1 MKKAFFLLAALVGIV
16 IISHAKAKTPKPEVL
31 AYYTGDGSDIEKYPL
46 DKLTHIIYSFLH
58 LKEDTIAFDN
68 DRSEAALQKLVA
80 LKTKYPHLKIMISL
94 GGWTGCYTCSP
105 VFSKAES
112 RQRFAASVARLM
124 IKYNADGIDLD
135 WEYPT
140 IPGPPDHPYSK
151 DDKANFTDLIVQLH
165 KAMRPTDELSFAAG
179 GFTQYLEES
188 VDWAAIM
195 PMIKRVNLM
204 TYDLIN
210 GYSTQTGHHT
220 ALYSRPEQKES
231 TDNCVQWLLK
241 HGVEAKKLIIGAA
254 FYARVWEN
262 VGDTSNGLYK
272 SGKFK
277 QGISYNGFATRLSA
291 DSGWVHYWDA
301 KAKAPYSY
309 HAAQKL
315 FATYDN
321 EKSLA
326 EKVNYVKKY
335 KLGGI
340 MFWELRDDKYQEGLV
355 DAIYKA
361 L

>member
-1 MKKAFFLLAALVGIV
+1 MKNVFLLLTFLLGTFSNSNAQSKV
-16 IISHAKAKTPKPEVL
+16 TKPAVL
-31 AYYTGDGSDIEKYPL
+31 AYYTGDGKDIEKYPL
-46 DKLTHIIYSFLH
+46 NKLTHIIYSFLH

-68 DRSEAALQKLVA
+68 GRSDTAFRTLVA
-80 LKTKYPHLKIMISL
+80 LKSKYPHLKIMISL

-105 VFSKAES
+105 VFSKPES
-112 RQRFAASVARLM
+112 RQRFAASVARLLV
-124 IKYNADGIDLD
+124 KYNGDGIDLD

-179 GFTQYLEES
+179 GFTQFLEES

-195 PMIKRVNLM
+195 PMVARVNLM

-210 GYSTQTGHHT
+210 GYSTATGHHT
-220 ALYSRPEQKES
+220 ALYSRAEQKES
-231 TDNCVQWLLK
+231 TDHCVQWLLK
-241 HGVEAKKLIIGAA
+241 HGVPASKLIVGAA
-254 FYARVWEN
+254 FYARIWEN
-262 VGDTSNGLYK
+262 VSDSSNGLYQ

-277 QGISYNGFATRLSA
+277 QGLSYRSFDTKLSQ
-291 DSGWVHYWDA
+291 DSGWVHYWD
-301 KAKAPYSY
+301 KIAKAPYSY
-309 HAAQKL
+309 NAAQKL

-321 EKSLA
+321 EKSIV
-326 EKVNYVKKY
+326 EKVKYVYKH

-340 MFWELRDDKYQEGLV
+340 MFWELRDDKFNAGLV